1 MLAALLTVKWTL
13 LQSFKREEILC
24 VSLQTSA
31 VLTKE
36 YNVLRNSEEL
46 IDTTEC
52 VML

>member
-1 MLAALLTVKWTL
+1 MLAALLQLSELCYKVLKGTKY
-13 LQSFKREEILC
+13 C

-36 YNVLRNSEEL
+36 YNVLGNSEEL
-46 IDTTEC
+46 IDTTER